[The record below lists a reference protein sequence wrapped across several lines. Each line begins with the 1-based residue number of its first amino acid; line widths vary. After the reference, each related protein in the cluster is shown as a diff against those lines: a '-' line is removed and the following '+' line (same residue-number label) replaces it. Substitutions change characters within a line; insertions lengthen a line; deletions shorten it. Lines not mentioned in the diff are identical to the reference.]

1 MDKKDANVQNTV
13 YVIGAGASKEANL
26 PTGYELKGKIIQALD
41 IRHDFQQQFS
51 GDYIITEALR
61 ISVKRTDNRNS
72 SINQYI
78 TNAAWLIRDA
88 LPLAISID
96 NFIDAHRDDDKIA
109 LCGKLA
115 IVQSILEAEKNSPLY
130 FESSNKD
137 SKIPF
142 LNLEKTWYNRFFQ
155 LLTES
160 CEKNDLQE
168 RFESVTLIIFNY
180 DRCIEHF
187 IYYALQNYYRVT
199 GHEAAELVKAINI
212 YHPYG
217 DVGSL
222 PWQNREPVSDK
233 KLVME
238 FGKEPEPEQLLELS
252 NNIKTFTEGTDP
264 QSSEISEIRRH
275 LKLADRVVFL
285 GFAFHPMN
293 MQIIT
298 PENTYNNPVKVF
310 ATTLGISDS
319 DKEVISAQIKKSLP
333 GRNSVS
339 MMNKT
344 CYEFFGEYWR
354 SLSFC

>member
-1 MDKKDANVQNTV
+1 M
-13 YVIGAGASKEANL
+13 
-26 PTGYELKGKIIQALD
+26 
-41 IRHDFQQQFS
+41 
-51 GDYIITEALR
+51 
-61 ISVKRTDNRNS
+61 
-72 SINQYI
+72 
-78 TNAAWLIRDA
+78 
-88 LPLAISID
+88 
-96 NFIDAHRDDDKIA
+96 
-109 LCGKLA
+109 A
-115 IVQSILEAEKNSPLY
+115 IVRSILEAEKNSPLY
-130 FESSNKD
+130 SESSNID
-137 SKIPF
+137 TNIPF
-142 LNLEKTWYNRFFQ
+142 PKLKETWYNSFFQ
-155 LLTES
+155 LLTEN
-160 CEKNDLQE
+160 CTRNDLQE
-168 RFESVTLIIFNY
+168 RFKSVTLIIFNY
-180 DRCIEHF
+180 DRCVEQF
-187 IYYALQNYYRVT
+187 IYYALQMLYPVNR
-199 GHEAAELVKAINI
+199 HEAAELVKAINI

-222 PWQNREPVSDK
+222 PWQKREPVSDN

-238 FGKEPEPEQLLELS
+238 FGNRPSPEQLLELS
-252 NNIKTFTEGTDP
+252 KNIKTFTEGTDP

-275 LKLADRVVFL
+275 MKLADRVVFL

-298 PENTYNNPVKVF
+298 PENTYNNPVKFF